1 MIFSTGEDGQIYTVT
16 DKMPAGW
23 RVEGGKIGNPG
34 DVKVAQVSES
44 DSLDVGRSPR
54 RTWDWI
60 RAAEH
65 SGGLD
70 CDCQSR
76 GTGASR
82 GGVLPVRGGA
92 GGLQVWGAGQGPRAL
107 PDLIVPACPFSA
119 SRNVSWSP

>member
-82 GGVLPVRGGA
+82 GWGVACQGRGRWPAGVGGWTGA
-92 GGLQVWGAGQGPRAL
+92 P
-107 PDLIVPACPFSA
+107 
-119 SRNVSWSP
+119 SPP